1 MQPSGVWALK
11 PLADMTTAEFRA
23 WSALIEERTGQ
34 VLGERR
40 RVFLQTRLGQRMREL
55 GLEDYQAYLRRV
67 AEGPR
72 GALEWAT
79 LLDRLTVQETRFYR
93 HAPSFAVM
101 EGYLSRRLQE
111 DNGRPWMLWSVGCAS
126 GEEAYS
132 LAISAAEVQRRA
144 ARRTEFGVIATDI
157 SQGALNQARD
167 ARYDAR
173 RLEALD
179 TERRERYLH
188 NDADGWRVTPELAAR
203 VCCARLNVLD
213 LDKAPWSGLDVIFCQ
228 NLLIYFRRWRR
239 RDILNGLAERLAP
252 GGLLVLG
259 VGEMTGWQHPALQP
273 VADERVLAFTR
284 IRE

>member
-40 RVFLQTRLGQRMREL
+40 RAFLQTRLGQRMREL
-55 GLEDYQAYLRRV
+55 GLDDYQAYLRQV
-67 AEGPR
+67 GDGPR

-79 LLDRLTVQETRFYR
+79 LLDRLTVRETRFYR
-93 HAPSFAVM
+93 HAPSFAVL
-101 EGYLSRRLQE
+101 EDYLSRRLADE
-111 DNGRPWMLWSVGCAS
+111 GGHPWMLWSVGCAS

-132 LAISAAEVQRRA
+132 LAISAAEVRRRA
-144 ARRTEFGVIATDI
+144 AQRMDFGVMATDI
-157 SQGALNQARD
+157 SQGALNEART

-179 TERRERYLH
+179 AERRARYLRPE
-188 NDADGWRVTPELAAR
+188 ADGWQVTPELAAR
-203 VCCARLNVLD
+203 VCCTRLNVLD
-213 LDKAPWSGLDVIFCQ
+213 LDKAPWTGLDVIFCQ

-259 VGEMTGWQHPALQP
+259 VGEVTGWRHPLLRP
-273 VADERVLAFTR
+273 LADERVLAFTR